1 MSVLDGVSQCWWL
14 SETCAVNW
22 DAWAAVG
29 TVAAVFA
36 AVFAPSIQRRFARR
50 KVNALFGM
58 AYQRD
63 VAAVKA
69 RLMLMNMRFPL
80 NPESDT
86 AWAVHSAIQ
95 PGGKNQPEFLKA
107 LDVLRAFASRE
118 VDISKWGSVDLDLA
132 AKVAALIVSLK
143 AFVHG
148 ADILATS
155 NPDDAWQHFMEAVYE
170 AQQRAQKDTEYAMDA
185 INEAV
190 TSFG

>member
-69 RLMLMNMRFPL
+69 RLMMMNMRFPL
-80 NPESDT
+80 NPESDS

-95 PGGKNQPEFLKA
+95 LGGKSQPEFLKA
-107 LDVLRAFASRE
+107 LDILQAFASRE

-155 NPDDAWQHFMEAVYE
+155 MPDDAWKHFMEAVYV
-170 AQQRAQKDTEYAMDA
+170 AQQRAQKDTEHAMEA

-190 TSFG
+190 KSFG